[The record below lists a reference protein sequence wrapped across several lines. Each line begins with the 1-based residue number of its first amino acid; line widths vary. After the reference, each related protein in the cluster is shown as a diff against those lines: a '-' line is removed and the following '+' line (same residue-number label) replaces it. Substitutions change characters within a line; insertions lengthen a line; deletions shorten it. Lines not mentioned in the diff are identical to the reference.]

1 MKILHR
7 GKTKEVKDN
16 WFWRCPKCH
25 TIGYHETE
33 DGYKGI
39 CCGEYQYFFCPVCGE
54 QIRDNRYFNRLIAWM
69 LWMWYE
75 CKNKK

>member
-7 GKTKEVKDN
+7 GKTKEFKDN

-33 DGYKGI
+33 DGYTCSYSSGEMGFSCPI
-39 CCGEYQYFFCPVCGE
+39 CGSEIKNNKY
-54 QIRDNRYFNRLIAWM
+54 INRIIAWI
-69 LWMWYE
+69 LWIWYE
-75 CKNKK
+75 YKKQK